1 MMPTIV
7 TRQTAEQG
15 GPSQAPSDEQ
25 VVARVRA
32 GDVAAFE
39 VILRRY
45 NQRLFRA
52 ARAILR
58 DDLEAEDV
66 VQEAYVSA
74 YAHLGDF
81 AGRASFSTWLTKIV
95 VHEAFA
101 RLRRRKRFQPMD
113 PQDTLDSVPL
123 DDARP
128 DSASPER
135 TAASRELAGIVEA
148 VIDTLPEDYRVVFML
163 RAVEEMSVSE
173 TAACLDIPEDTVK
186 TRLFRAR
193 GLLQEGLSARTE
205 VALRQVHGFL
215 GARCDGMVA
224 RVLSQLAQHR
234 TPSGSD

>member
-1 MMPTIV
+1 MMPTIA
-7 TRQTAEQG
+7 TWQAAEQG
-15 GPSQAPSDEQ
+15 GPSPAPTDEQ

-95 VHEAFA
+95 VYEAFA

-113 PQDTLDSVPL
+113 PRDSLDSVPL
-123 DDARP
+123 DDVRV
-128 DSASPER
+128 DGESPER

-148 VIDTLPEDYRVVFML
+148 VIDTLPEDYRVVFIL
-163 RAVEEMSVSE
+163 RAVEELSVSE
-173 TAACLDIPEDTVK
+173 TAACLEIPEDTVK

-193 GLLQEGLSARTE
+193 GLLQERLSARTE
-205 VALRQVHGFL
+205 VALRQAHAFL

-224 RVLSQLAQHR
+224 HVLSRIAEKAD
-234 TPSGSD
+234 PDPA